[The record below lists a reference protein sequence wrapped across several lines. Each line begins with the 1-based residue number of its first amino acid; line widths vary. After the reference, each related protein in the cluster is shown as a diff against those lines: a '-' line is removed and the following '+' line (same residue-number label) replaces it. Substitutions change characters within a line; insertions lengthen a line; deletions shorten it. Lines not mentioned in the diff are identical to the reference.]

1 MCGYIFTSSEVC
13 GTLFL
18 YVFIVNSLP
27 VLQPISWCQMRPFI
41 ASTRNGKKKR
51 KHRRRCNT
59 AAKSKPAAAD
69 VCTSHAC
76 IPACMEDRMNSPFKS
91 SNIWIWT

>member
-18 YVFIVNSLP
+18 CVFIVNTLP

-41 ASTRNGKKKR
+41 ASTRNEKKKI
-51 KHRRRCNT
+51 KARRR
-59 AAKSKPAAAD
+59 
-69 VCTSHAC
+69 
-76 IPACMEDRMNSPFKS
+76 
-91 SNIWIWT
+91 